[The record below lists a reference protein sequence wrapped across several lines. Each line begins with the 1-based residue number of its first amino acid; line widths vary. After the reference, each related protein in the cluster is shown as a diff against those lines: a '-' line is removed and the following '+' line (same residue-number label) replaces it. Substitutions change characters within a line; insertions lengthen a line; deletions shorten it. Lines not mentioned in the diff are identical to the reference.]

1 MKIHVIRIIL
11 IAIFGIG
18 ITACNQ
24 ASLGPTNNT
33 QDSSSSSVASNLV
46 GEESQEIGEIAC
58 VEPRPEMCAQ
68 IYQPVCG
75 VVDTGVRCVTT
86 PCPSSTLKTFGNACT
101 ACGNSKVSSYT
112 KGECPIENEKI
123 GEEN

>member
-1 MKIHVIRIIL
+1 EIPTVLIIKIFAILSAWAGMKLNLTKTLLHLCNSLNLCRHPMKIHVIRIIL

-58 VEPRPEMCAQ
+58 VE
-68 IYQPVCG
+68 
-75 VVDTGVRCVTT
+75 
-86 PCPSSTLKTFGNACT
+86 
-101 ACGNSKVSSYT
+101 
-112 KGECPIENEKI
+112 
-123 GEEN
+123 